1 VIVAAIVLF
10 VIALAIVATA
20 GAAATGLLGP
30 NHVAG
35 IRIPALLASPEAW
48 RIGHRRA
55 LAPLALA
62 GVIGVAAGIVCLVRP
77 DSVGVLIVALLLI
90 VALIAF
96 AVVRAGRAALDVE
109 H

>member
-10 VIALAIVATA
+10 VLAAAIVGTT
-20 GAAATGLLGP
+20 GAAAGGLLGP

-48 RIGHRRA
+48 RVGHRHA
-55 LAPLALA
+55 LAPLVLA
-62 GVIGVAAGIVCLVRP
+62 GVIAVAAGVVCLVRP
-77 DSVGVLIVALLLI
+77 DSVGVLIVVVLLI

-96 AVVRAGRAALDVE
+96 GVVRAGRAALGVE
-109 H
+109 G

>member
-1 VIVAAIVLF
+1 MIVAAIVLF
-10 VIALAIVATA
+10 VVAAAIAGTA
-20 GAAATGLLGP
+20 GAAAAGILGP

-55 LAPLALA
+55 LLPLAVA
-62 GVIGVAAGIVCLVRP
+62 AVIAVAAGIVCLVRP
-77 DSVGVLIVALLLI
+77 DSVGVLVVAILLI

-109 H
+109 G